1 MAFFLDIHVI
11 NRKLYSCGIFID
23 LKKAFDRVDVNIMSL
38 TLATKARKTI
48 SIITKTLLLT
58 WWTKIWNSI
67 PENLRKLPKHALK
80 KQILLDLQRQDSYA
94 TDTDTFIKEILKR

>member
-38 TLATKARKTI
+38 TSATKARKTI
-48 SIITKTLLLT
+48 SIFAGHDHFYLSKLCTTYLT
-58 WWTKIWNSI
+58 IN
-67 PENLRKLPKHALK
+67 ERG
-80 KQILLDLQRQDSYA
+80 
-94 TDTDTFIKEILKR
+94 

>member
-1 MAFFLDIHVI
+1 MMYNFWRKEIIYILQRSFHELMAFFLDIHVI

-38 TLATKARKTI
+38 TSATKARKTI

-58 WWTKIWNSI
+58 WWEKFGTVSPRI
-67 PENLRKLPKHALK
+67 
-80 KQILLDLQRQDSYA
+80 
-94 TDTDTFIKEILKR
+94 